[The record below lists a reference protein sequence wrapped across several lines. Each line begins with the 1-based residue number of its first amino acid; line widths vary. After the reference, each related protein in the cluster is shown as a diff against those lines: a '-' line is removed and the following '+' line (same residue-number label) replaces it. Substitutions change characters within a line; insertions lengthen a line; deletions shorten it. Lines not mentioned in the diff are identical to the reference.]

1 MKPQQILYSRQF
13 VKKFKKLPP
22 QIQQLAIKKEKV
34 FKQNISHPLLKTHR
48 LSGKL
53 SSYFAFSIN
62 HSYRILFAIETDQTI
77 VFINIGTHS
86 IYK

>member
-1 MKPQQILYSRQF
+1 MKPSQILYSRQF

-22 QIQQLAIKKEKV
+22 KIKKLAIKKEKI
-34 FKQNISHPLLKTHR
+34 FKQNITQPSLKTHK
-48 LSGKL
+48 LSGQL
-53 SSYFAFSIN
+53 SSFFAFSVN
-62 HSYRILFAIETDQTI
+62 HSYRILFAIEPDQTI

>member
-1 MKPQQILYSRQF
+1 MQPKQVLYTRQF

-22 QIQQLAIKKEKV
+22 KIKKLAINKEKV
-34 FKQNISHPLLKTHR
+34 FKQDITHPSLKTHK
-48 LSGKL
+48 LSGQL
-53 SSYFAFSIN
+53 SSFFAFSIN
-62 HSYRILFAIETDQTI
+62 YSHRILFTIENDQTI